1 MVKTCTTQLLQSL
14 VMNYYPTF
22 QQHVRIKRIQ
32 EARFLEDKA
41 KANVCI
47 TQKDFSMA
55 YSCKYQNEIQSA
67 LWTRATINLFTLAR
81 FVNQEVTCHLFVLD
95 NYKKDKDAIFACL
108 QKFYGNTTTFPEEH
122 IYSDGPSS
130 EFKNQYMMKLLH
142 HVSKQHSAKFTWD
155 YFATG
160 HGKGMVDG
168 IGGEVK
174 SMVQQQVL
182 SKNKNAAVENT
193 ADVAQVCE
201 EFMPNVCV
209 HLMTQDDLIA
219 AQKLNLWENSLEV
232 TGISK
237 IHHAEIKDGVLSIW
251 NQADDAVNAPINT
264 VTYEKN

>member
-1 MVKTCTTQLLQSL
+1 
-14 VMNYYPTF
+14 MNYYPTL

-32 EARFLEDKA
+32 EAKFLEDKA
-41 KANVCI
+41 KANVGLTEI
-47 TQKDFSMA
+47 DFAMP
-55 YSCKYQNEIQSA
+55 YSCEYQNEIQSA
-67 LWTRATINLFTLAR
+67 LWTRATINLFTLAS

-168 IGGEVK
+168 IGGEAK
-174 SMVQQQVL
+174 SMVRQQVL

-201 EFMPNVCV
+201 KFMPNVCV